1 MRRTNG
7 YYVDKTHYIPLIEA
21 ASFYLFCIRPRR
33 AGKSFLLS
41 MLQHYCDVNEADNF
55 EALFGK
61 TYIGQNPTQDRNS
74 YLVLFFN
81 FAMIS
86 SLPEQLQSSFEE
98 NINNEIDDFLTRFTI
113 AIYRKLPGA
122 F

>member
-1 MRRTNG
+1 
-7 YYVDKTHYIPLIEA
+7 
-21 ASFYLFCIRPRR
+21 
-33 AGKSFLLS
+33 